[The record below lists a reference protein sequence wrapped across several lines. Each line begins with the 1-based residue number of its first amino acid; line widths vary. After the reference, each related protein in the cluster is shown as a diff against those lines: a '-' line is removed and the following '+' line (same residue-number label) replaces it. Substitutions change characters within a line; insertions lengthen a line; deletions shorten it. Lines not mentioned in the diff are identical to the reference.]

1 MTRASVDTPARP
13 AAARPRRGAIELVGL
28 VKRFPAG
35 TRAGAKDS
43 LGEATAVDGIDLKIE
58 AGEFFALLGPSGCG
72 KTTTLRIIGGFLEPT
87 SGSIRLDGVDLAGTP
102 AHRRPVNTVFQNYAL
117 FPHLSVADNVAYGLR
132 WRPGVSRDERTA
144 RVDAALE
151 LVRLTRLASR
161 RPDQLSGGEQQ
172 RVALA
177 RALVCEPAVLLL
189 DEPLAA
195 LDAKLRKALR
205 AELTAL
211 HQQVGTTFILVTHD
225 QEEALEMADRLAVL
239 DQGRVMQCGQPRE
252 VYEEP
257 ATEFVADFLGLA
269 NLLDVTWLQAPSAGL
284 AEVRLGEF
292 RVTAVCT
299 GSPAAGAGRVVIRPE
314 RVRLTPA
321 GSDAPN
327 CIPAI
332 VDNVVYVG
340 ATTQVRV
347 RLPHGPAVQALLV
360 NDDSR
365 EELRPGAAV
374 TVGLPA
380 EALRLL
386 DRGV

>member
-1 MTRASVDTPARP
+1 MATTLPRP
-13 AAARPRRGAIELVGL
+13 AGSLTERPRRGAIELVGL
-28 VKRFPAG
+28 IKRFGDA
-35 TRAGAKDS
+35 S
-43 LGEATAVDGIDLKIE
+43 AVAGIDLRIE

-72 KTTTLRIIGGFLEPT
+72 KTTTLRLIGGFLEPT
-87 SGSIRLDGVDLAGTP
+87 GGAVRLDGVDLAGTP
-102 AHRRPVNTVFQNYAL
+102 PHRRPVNTVFQNYAL

-132 WRPGVSRDERTA
+132 WRRGISRGARQA
-144 RVDAALE
+144 RVGAALE
-151 LVRLTRLASR
+151 LVRLTRLAGR
-161 RPDQLSGGEQQ
+161 RPHQLSGGEQQ

-211 HQQVGTTFILVTHD
+211 HAQVGTTFILVTHD

-239 DQGRVMQCGQPRE
+239 DQGRVMQCGRPKE

-269 NLLDVTWLQAPSAGL
+269 NLLDVTCLQPPTNGR

-292 RVTAVCT
+292 ALTALCN
-299 GSPAAGAGRVVIRPE
+299 GPAAVGTGRVVIRPE
-314 RVRLTPA
+314 RVRLAPP

-340 ATTQVRV
+340 ATTQVRL

-365 EELRPGAAV
+365 EELRPGCAV
-374 TVGLPA
+374 TVGLPT

-386 DRGV
+386 DRG